1 MFKKRLLSALLV
13 GSLTAS
19 GFLVCLRPPAAY
31 AASSIPVTIMQQDNG
46 TAACSSSS
54 ATEGSTVTVK
64 VSPSSGYSSGGIA
77 AVDSENNAISV
88 AQVNAGEYSFVM
100 PGTEVTVVPIFL
112 AGGGE
117 TSNTAAPDNT
127 SQSGAETET
136 SIPASAENG
145 ANGITESVVPSE
157 NQTPVHTPSN
167 DAATGD
173 YSANAA
179 EDPAAVDIANHGANK
194 VVTATDENAS
204 AGTSTGAS
212 NNVSNHTETQTPSQS
227 DDPPASDSSDN
238 QSSSSVIVSA
248 DDTNGNDYTDSGDA
262 TISSESKSESSGALV
277 MPDGGSG
284 IVSGVVVVPSENG
297 AAEADTLPVGTVV
310 VPGSSEPQM
319 ALSDS
324 GTQGA
329 KKTTVVSSVTGE
341 NKITSSITG
350 TTKVP
355 NILNAILS
363 EPVLAMS
370 TAGKKTVEKKGVP
383 AEKILSA
390 YVPTVLP
397 IQASGDGEVIT
408 PEKAVI
414 TSGVKSRNIRV
425 ASAEV
430 RYCDGWAPMNDK
442 DVSDNDSEY
451 QVSVSLRQSETDA
464 HGKISL
470 EENDWLIRPGKSL
483 PINLKAK
490 ISDDIMVTES
500 PVSIEF
506 VLDWA

>member
-1 MFKKRLLSALLV
+1 MLKKRLLSALLV

-54 ATEGSTVTVK
+54 AAEGSTVTVK

-100 PGTEVTVVPIFL
+100 PGTGVTVVPIFL
-112 AGGGE
+112 AGGGG

-127 SQSGAETET
+127 SQSGA
-136 SIPASAENG
+136 S
-145 ANGITESVVPSE
+145 GITESVVPSE
-157 NQTPVHTPSN
+157 PETPTPVNTTTN
-167 DAATGD
+167 NAAAGNHST
-173 YSANAA
+173 NAA

-430 RYCDGWAPMNDK
+430 RYRDGWAPINDK
-442 DVSDNDSEY
+442 DASDNDSEY

-470 EENDWLIRPGKSL
+470 DENDWLIRPGKSL